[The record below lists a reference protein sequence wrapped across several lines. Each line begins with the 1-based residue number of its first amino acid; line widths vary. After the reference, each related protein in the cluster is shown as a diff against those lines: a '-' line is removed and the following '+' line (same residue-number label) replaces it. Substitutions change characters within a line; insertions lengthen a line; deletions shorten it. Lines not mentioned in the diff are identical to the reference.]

1 MRNIVQNKK
10 VLVVDDEQG
19 IIQIVEGFLERT
31 THKVISAI
39 NGEQGLAK
47 AKLEKPHL
55 ILLDVSMPGIDG
67 FEVLEKLRLDP
78 ETWHIP
84 VIMLTAKGDTKSL
97 LKTHDLGARD
107 YLIKPFKGEDLLKC
121 ISKWV

>member
-55 ILLDVSMPGIDG
+55 ILLDV
-67 FEVLEKLRLDP
+67 DP